1 METILKRISTRNF
14 SEEGL
19 DKDKLEIVTKVIN
32 KENKGI
38 FGNCFEFNLVDQK
51 FMKKN
56 KVKRIGTYGVIT
68 GNPSYIF
75 ATTDNSVKQIMD
87 YGFVLENIVLDLT
100 DSNIQSCWLGGT
112 FSRKNL
118 YKMFKLA
125 QEDKIPA
132 VIAIGNRGEKKSFVQ
147 NLMGSNY
154 HSRKP
159 FGELFFNNEPFKKL
173 SQEQAEAFYEPL
185 EAMRMAPSS
194 MNDQPWRA
202 IKEKDVIHFYC
213 EMNNESKSKY
223 VDMGIGLS
231 HFQRLCAKNNIHG
244 RWDVFDNANINN
256 MKYIISYTAD

>member
-19 DKDKLEIVTKVIN
+19 DKDKLEIVEQSIN
-32 KENKGI
+32 KEQKSI
-38 FGNCFEFNLVDQK
+38 FGNNFEFKLVDQK

-75 ATTDNSVKQIMD
+75 ATTDNSVKQILD
-87 YGFVLENIVLDLT
+87 YGFILENIVLELT
-100 DSNIQSCWLGGT
+100 DKNIQSCWLGGT

-118 YKMFKLA
+118 FKMYKLA

-132 VIAIGNRGEKKSFVQ
+132 VIAIGNRGDKKSFVQ

-159 FGELFFNNEPFKKL
+159 FGELFFNNEPYKKL
-173 SQEQAEAFYEPL
+173 SQEQAGDFYEPL
-185 EAMRMAPSS
+185 EGMRMAPSS

-202 IKEKDVIHFYC
+202 IKENGIIHFYC
-213 EMNNESKSKY
+213 EMSTESKNKY

-231 HFQRLCAKNNIHG
+231 HFERLCSKNSING
-244 RWDVFDNANINN
+244 RWEVYDNANIRTL
-256 MKYIISYTAD
+256 KYIISYSVE